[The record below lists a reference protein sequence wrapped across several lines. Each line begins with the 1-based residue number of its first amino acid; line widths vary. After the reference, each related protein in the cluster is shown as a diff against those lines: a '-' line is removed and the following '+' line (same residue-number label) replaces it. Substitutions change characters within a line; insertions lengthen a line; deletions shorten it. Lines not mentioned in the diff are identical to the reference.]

1 MSKPNLTGKDNG
13 PWYKQFWCWFIL
25 APLLI
30 IMIIWIPFLTVIV
43 KGADDTVLDNYYKE
57 GRAINERVDQDR
69 HARELG
75 LQGELKLADG
85 KAAMALSST
94 RDDYQLPRVLY
105 LYLDHPF
112 EADYDQ
118 QLVLLEV
125 APGQYEAELKGE
137 LQNSWY
143 VRLTSAEAERK
154 PMGQNVNDQGNWR
167 LMAQLDLNRG
177 NTLYL
182 GGGE

>member
-1 MSKPNLTGKDNG
+1 MNNPNVTGKDDG

-43 KGADDTVLDNYYKE
+43 KGADDTVQDNYYKE

-75 LQGELKLADG
+75 LHGQLTLEHG
-85 KAAMALSST
+85 KAVLALSST
-94 RDDYQLPRVLY
+94 QEGYQLPRVLY

-112 EADYDQ
+112 EEDYDQ
-118 QLVLLEV
+118 QSVLLEV
-125 APGQYEAELKGE
+125 APGQYQGELKEE

-143 VRLTSAEAERK
+143 VRITSTEAERK
-154 PMGQNVNDQGNWR
+154 GLGKSVSDIRNWR
-167 LMAQLDLNRG
+167 LIERMDTNRST
-177 NTLYL
+177 TLFL

>member
-1 MSKPNLTGKDNG
+1 MNNPNLTGKDNG

-30 IMIIWIPFLTVIV
+30 IMIIWIPFLTIIV

-75 LQGELKLADG
+75 LRGELTLEQG
-85 KAAMALSST
+85 KAVLTLSAAQEG
-94 RDDYQLPRVLY
+94 YQLPRVLY

-112 EADYDQ
+112 EEDYDQ

-125 APGQYEAELKGE
+125 APGKYQGDLQAELE
-137 LQNSWY
+137 NSWY
-143 VRLTSAEAERK
+143 VRLTSTEAHRK
-154 PMGQNVNDQGNWR
+154 SLGKSVEDVRNWR
-167 LMAQLDLNRG
+167 LIDRFDLNRG
-177 NTLYL
+177 TTLFL
-182 GGGE
+182 GGSE